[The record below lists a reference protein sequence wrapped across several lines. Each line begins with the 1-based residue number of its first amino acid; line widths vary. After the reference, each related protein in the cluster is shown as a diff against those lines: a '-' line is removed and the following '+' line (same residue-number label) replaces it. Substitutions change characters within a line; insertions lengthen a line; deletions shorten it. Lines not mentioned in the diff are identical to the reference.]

1 MTAIESAD
9 LKEGDE
15 IIVGLATARAGAAS
29 APVGGSPAGGGGRRP
44 F

>member
-1 MTAIESAD
+1 MTAIESRE

-15 IIVGLATARAGAAS
+15 IVVSLATARAGGPAGPA
-29 APVGGSPAGGGGRRP
+29 GGAGPGGGGRR